1 MSAPATTA
9 PEEPR
14 GFAAGLRGFG
24 PLGIV
29 AILIILAGVMVS
41 PLVAGALILIWVWLS
56 KTPWRDIGIVR
67 PKSWAATIILAVLFG
82 VAFKVLMKAIVM
94 PYLGAPP
101 VNQYAQELRQPA
113 AALEFIVYAIL
124 GAGIGEELV
133 FRGWL
138 FERLRKIMGA
148 GVGPLIL
155 IVLIS
160 TALFGIAHYMGQG
173 WFGVVQATIVGFVF
187 GVAYAATGRLI
198 PLMIAH
204 AAFDLTALAMIYF
217 GLESRIAHLVFP

>member
-9 PEEPR
+9 EETR

-24 PLGIV
+24 ALGII
-29 AILIILAGVMVS
+29 AIVLILAGVMVS
-41 PLVAGALILIWVWLS
+41 PLVAGALILVWVWLS
-56 KTPWRDIGIVR
+56 KTSWREVGIVR
-67 PKSWAATIILAVLFG
+67 PGNWVATIVLAILFG
-82 VAFKVLMKAIVM
+82 VALKVLMKAVVM
-94 PYLGAPP
+94 PYFGAPA
-101 VNQYAQELRQPA
+101 VNSYAQDLVQPA
-113 AALEFIVYAIL
+113 AALEFIVYAIF

-148 GVGPLIL
+148 GAGPLIL

-160 TALFGIAHYMGQG
+160 TALFGVAHWMGQG
-173 WFGVVQATIVGFVF
+173 WFGVVQATVIGFVF
-187 GVAYAATGRLI
+187 GVLYAATGRLI

-217 GLESRIAHLVFP
+217 GLEDRIAHLVFP